1 MRYVTLSLLVPLLAS
16 GCGSSPVGPS
26 PVAAPAPRALAVR
39 ILITPDALA
48 GQGFHSP
55 TAIKLSVTSITPA
68 STIDRA
74 TFRMIDDRGEILTEG
89 VVSVEGPVP
98 TDAYLDATTVAQT
111 LTWPAERGS
120 GKRLDYAL
128 TLRSASGE
136 LTTFNSS
143 ILAR

>member
-39 ILITPDALA
+39 ILITPDSLA

-55 TAIKLSVTSITPA
+55 TTIKLSVTSTPA